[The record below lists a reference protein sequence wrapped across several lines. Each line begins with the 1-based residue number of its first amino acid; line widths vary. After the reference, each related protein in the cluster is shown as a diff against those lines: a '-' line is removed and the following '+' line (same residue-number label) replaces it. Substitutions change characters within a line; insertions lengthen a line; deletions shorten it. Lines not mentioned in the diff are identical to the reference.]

1 MKTLDRFILRE
12 AFTRWALVLGIGMFL
27 IMVGEVIG
35 KMGRYIEAFSKGRA
49 WSVAE
54 FLLMR
59 FPELLSTWL
68 PVSVAVA
75 ALLTA
80 WPMLR
85 QGTLVALSASGLRP
99 RRIFAIMIVFAIGV
113 GAFAFVLRDQV
124 VPRLVEPVDHAWE
137 RMSGRL
143 RSGEVPERSVGWREG
158 DRFWC
163 ARLAKPEAGEFK
175 QIAVFPAAGAWGGG
189 TVAIIERMTWNAGA
203 WTLTGVQ
210 AITGPGAEPLVL
222 AACPPERIG
231 LSIAGDPQAVADRV
245 TIDARKSSDEL
256 FRSRADKARSTLALR
271 IYFSLLPLLCLLY
284 ALPGFIHLEGRNNLG
299 PVLARA
305 LALIA
310 VPLVGSW
317 VLGRLLVSH
326 GTHAFAACLT
336 VAGILLLIGGW
347 RWWTM
352 RL

>member
-27 IMVGEVIG
+27 IMVGEVVG
-35 KMGRYIEAFSKGRA
+35 RMGRYIDAFSQGRSWA
-49 WSVAE
+49 VAE
-54 FLLMR
+54 FLVLR
-59 FPELLSTWL
+59 FPELMSIWL

-85 QGTLVALSASGLRP
+85 QGTLVALSASGLPP
-99 RRIFAIMIVFAIGV
+99 RRIFSVLIVFATGV
-113 GAFAFVLRDQV
+113 GAFAFILRDQV
-124 VPRLVEPVDHAWE
+124 LPRLVEPVDNAWE
-137 RMSGRL
+137 RMSGRVI
-143 RSGEVPERSVGWREG
+143 VPRSVGWREG

-163 ARLAKPEAGEFK
+163 ALQAKPEEGEFVK
-175 QIAVFPAAGAWGGG
+175 IAVLPASGAWGGG
-189 TVAIIERMTWNAGA
+189 TVAIIERMTWTAATNA
-203 WTLTGVQ
+203 WTLIGVQ
-210 AITGPGAEPLVL
+210 AITAPGAEPLTL

-231 LSIAGDPQAVADRV
+231 LSIVGGPQAVADRL

-256 FRSRADKARSTLALR
+256 FKTRADKARSTLALR
-271 IYFSLLPLLCLLY
+271 IYFSLLPLLCLIY
-284 ALPGFIHLEGRNNLG
+284 ALPGFIQLEGRNRLG
-299 PVLARA
+299 SVLARA
-305 LALIA
+305 LAMTA

-317 VLGRLLVSH
+317 VLERMLVSH
-326 GTHAFAACLT
+326 GAHAFTACLI
-336 VAGILLLIGGW
+336 VAGVLLLIGGW

>member
-27 IMVGEVIG
+27 IMVGEIIG

-54 FLLMR
+54 FLLLR
-59 FPELLSTWL
+59 FPELLATWL

-85 QGTLVALSASGLRP
+85 QGTLVALSASGLPP
-99 RRIFAIMIVFAIGV
+99 RRIFSVLIVFAIGV
-113 GAFAFVLRDQV
+113 GGLAFVLRDQV
-124 VPRLVEPVDHAWE
+124 VPRLIEPMDNAWE

-143 RSGEVPERSVGWREG
+143 RAGEIPPRSVGWREG

-163 ARLAKPEAGEFK
+163 ARLAKPEIGEFH
-175 QIAVFPAAGAWGGG
+175 QLAVFPASGAWGGG
-189 TVAIIERMTWNAGA
+189 TVAIIDHMTWTSGA

-210 AITGPGAEPLVL
+210 AITAPGTEPLTL

-231 LSIAGDPQAVADRV
+231 LSIVGGPEAITDRV
-245 TIDARKSSDEL
+245 TIDARKTSDEL
-256 FRSRADKARSTLALR
+256 FNSRADKARSTLALR
-271 IYFSLLPLLCLLY
+271 TYFALLPLLCLLY
-284 ALPGFIHLEGRNNLG
+284 ALPGFIQLEGRNRPG
-299 PVLARA
+299 AVLART
-305 LALIA
+305 LALTA

-326 GTHAFAACLT
+326 GTHALTACLM
-336 VAGILLLIGGW
+336 VAGILMLIGGW